1 MVYNRRKLVNFTST
15 VGITPVNRF
24 LKSSLFLKKNN
35 NNKRMKKETRKMMN
49 KKFTKLIIQLSFQIH
64 LESFLQNHSQ
74 INIFLFVFVFCFHL
88 LHFDCVLDDVIVYPS
103 HTNKSFVACELFA
116 VCCWC
121 LNFLYFFYLIKIYM
135 QKIN

>member
-49 KKFTKLIIQLSFQIH
+49 KKFTKLII
-64 LESFLQNHSQ
+64 
-74 INIFLFVFVFCFHL
+74 
-88 LHFDCVLDDVIVYPS
+88 
-103 HTNKSFVACELFA
+103 
-116 VCCWC
+116 
-121 LNFLYFFYLIKIYM
+121 
-135 QKIN
+135 